1 MSTMIG
7 VLVDNPPRPVLLERE
22 RALLRL
28 LAAGVTI
35 GEAPGRLHYSRAYV
49 QRLRADTLARLGA
62 RTLEQAVAIAVG
74 RRLL

>member
-1 MSTMIG
+1 

-35 GEAPGRLHYSRAYV
+35 GDAPARLNYSRGYV
-49 QRLRADTLARLGA
+49 QRIRAETLTRLGA
-62 RTLEQAVAIAVG
+62 ATLEQAVAIAVG